1 MVLSY
6 LLKAVSRRLSGH
18 GLGRISF
25 LGNMYLQ
32 IAKMLLPDTIIYRG
46 HRIYLD
52 SADSVSLSVFGRF
65 NEEYELSLF
74 DSEIDEGSVVLDV
87 GANIGVYTLTAA
99 KYASVVY
106 SFEPDPITFSNLKRN
121 VEANG
126 YKNVVAVNKAVSDK
140 SGVAQLSSYSKY
152 PLDRGNLH
160 LVSRQEESNGK
171 FRTIN
176 TVSG

>member
-1 MVLSY
+1 MMVLLY
-6 LLKAVSRRLSGH
+6 LFQAVSRGLSGH

-32 IAKMLLPDTIIYRG
+32 IAKVLLPDVIMYRG

-74 DSEIDEGSVVLDV
+74 ESEIAEGSVILDV

-106 SFEPDPITFSNLKRN
+106 SFE
-121 VEANG
+121 
-126 YKNVVAVNKAVSDK
+126 
-140 SGVAQLSSYSKY
+140 
-152 PLDRGNLH
+152 
-160 LVSRQEESNGK
+160 
-171 FRTIN
+171 
-176 TVSG
+176 